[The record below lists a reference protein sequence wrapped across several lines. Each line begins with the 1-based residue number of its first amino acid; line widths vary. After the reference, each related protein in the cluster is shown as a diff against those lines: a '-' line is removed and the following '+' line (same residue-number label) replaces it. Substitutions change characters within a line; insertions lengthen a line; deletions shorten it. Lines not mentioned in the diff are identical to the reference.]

1 MSTSGGSDEPDPGRM
16 PVFGATRRLTQVPE
30 TQPDYDA
37 FPPLA
42 RIGEVAV
49 PLTLVVAVAAQ
60 RDALFPPG
68 WPLLLALAAAAPF
81 VLDFLGVRVPLPV
94 STAVVL
100 GAVLL
105 LVLNPVNIDMAPFFL
120 VFLGG
125 HHALAGARRQSI
137 VAVVGS
143 KPVRSKVVV

>member
-1 MSTSGGSDEPDPGRM
+1 M

-30 TQPDYDA
+30 TQPDSDA
-37 FPPLA
+37 FPPFA
-42 RIGEVAV
+42 RIGEVAI
-49 PLTLVVAVAAQ
+49 PLTLVVAVATQ

-143 KPVRSKVVV
+143 LAVMIGVEAAGRYHGAFPYLLG